1 MTIRSASISMTAFAV
16 FWAFAPVAEAG
27 PKKSG
32 RLALMK
38 PVKLLDVIDS
48 GVGATV
54 KASFPLACGETFRGV
69 LLRERALEPS
79 SDAGAAKTSS
89 NLGKIL
95 EVAAIVDRGETF
107 CSSLPNETS
116 FSIPVKAGSMV
127 RSVGISEPRRV
138 TLDEALDVGASR
150 GGFSVGWQNSCRPVE
165 GILLRPLVSKDS
177 PKIEISMVL
186 GAKDDQE
193 AGAKINCPRD
203 VRRVSLTSINLSVES
218 LRLAERPGKIQASY
232 VLRIVAPDSLAVSE
246 QGELSVSWQQNC
258 RETPLGL
265 LFTGKTGREVAIVT
279 AFIPSLACSNVR
291 THSGTYALPG
301 LLASTR
307 GGIKP
312 IKAKDLAMLAKSV
325 DLNYQILPA
334 ASVDSVRRGQGD
346 KLTVTAKGL
355 QCNRALGVMAGVDTW
370 GNTAL
375 GVVVGSRQSVC
386 QASSANM
393 NQRRDA
399 PLVLPET
406 GPIPKV
412 FGLRVFGSIL
422 N

>member
-1 MTIRSASISMTAFAV
+1 MTVRSASLLVIAAAA
-16 FWAFAPVAEAG
+16 FWAFAPLAEAG

-54 KASFPLACGETFRGV
+54 KASFPLACGEIFRGV
-69 LLRERALEPS
+69 LVRERALEPR
-79 SDAGAAKTSS
+79 SDASASKTPSK
-89 NLGKIL
+89 LGKIL
-95 EVAAIVDRGETF
+95 EVAAVVDRGETF

-127 RSVGISEPRRV
+127 RSVHISEPRRV
-138 TLDEALDVGASR
+138 TLDEALDLGASR
-150 GGFSVGWQNSCRPVE
+150 GGLSVGWQNSCRPFE

-177 PKIEISMVL
+177 PKIEISIVL

-193 AGAKINCPRD
+193 AAAKINCPRD
-203 VRRVSLTSINLSVES
+203 VRRISLTSINLSAES
-218 LRLAERPGKIQASY
+218 LRLAERPGKIQTSY
-232 VLRIVAPDSLAVSE
+232 VLRVVAPDSVAISE
-246 QGELSVSWQQNC
+246 RGELSVSWQQNC

-265 LFTGKTGREVAIVT
+265 LFTGQTGREVALVT

-291 THSGTYALPG
+291 THSGTYELPG
-301 LLASTR
+301 LLASTNGAMR
-307 GGIKP
+307 P

-334 ASVDSVRRGQGD
+334 ASVDSVRRGHGD
-346 KLTVTAKGL
+346 KLTVTSKGL
-355 QCNRALGVMAGVDTW
+355 QCSRALGVMAGVDTW

-375 GVVVGSRQSVC
+375 GVMVGSRQSVC
-386 QASSANM
+386 QASSANV